1 MNHKDMKLSKLM
13 HVVSVIVGFVG
24 VIAFVGAVLGGSDNL
39 VFGITK
45 VDALLCA
52 GILIL
57 SAIWVQIATIH
68 HMMLERKGEM
78 I

>member
-1 MNHKDMKLSKLM
+1 MKFSKLM
-13 HVVSVIVGFVG
+13 HVASVIVGLVG
-24 VIAFVGAVLGGSDNL
+24 VVVFAGAILGGSDNL

-57 SAIWVQIATIH
+57 IAIWTQIATIH
-68 HMMLERKGEM
+68 HMILEKKGE
-78 I
+78 IV

>member
-1 MNHKDMKLSKLM
+1 MKLSKLM
-13 HVVSVIVGFVG
+13 HVVSVVVGFVG
-24 VIAFVGAVLGGSDNL
+24 VIAFAGAVLGGADDL

-52 GILIL
+52 GILLLI
-57 SAIWVQIATIH
+57 AIWVQIATIH